1 MKALPTLIRIHRW
14 HLEEKRR
21 KLTELER
28 LRAELAAQTRRLE
41 ERLASEQRVAEH
53 SEEGRYA
60 YGAYAASIISRRET
74 LTVSIGESQQA
85 IVLARDE
92 VSEAF
97 REVKKHEIAARIRER
112 RAQAEAARR
121 EQALLDEVG
130 LNMHYRRRHQEAAA
144 AAASRKT

>member
-1 MKALPTLIRIHRW
+1 MKPLPTLIRMHRW
-14 HLEEKRR
+14 RLEEKRR

-28 LRAELAAQTRRLE
+28 LRAELAAQARRLE
-41 ERLASEQRVAEH
+41 EGLVREQRVAEK

-60 YGAYAASIISRRET
+60 YGAYAASIISRKET
-74 LTVSIGESQQA
+74 LVVSIGESQRA
-85 IVLARDE
+85 IALAHDE

-130 LNMHYRRRHQEAAA
+130 LNMHYRRRHQDATAPQ
-144 AAASRKT
+144 RKT

>member
-1 MKALPTLIRIHRW
+1 MKALPTLIRVHRW

-21 KLTELER
+21 KLAELER
-28 LRAELAAQTRRLE
+28 LRAELAAQARRLE
-41 ERLASEQRVAEH
+41 ERLASEQRIAEH

-60 YGAYAASIISRRET
+60 YGAYAASIIKRRET
-74 LTVSIGESQQA
+74 LAVSIGESQQA

-130 LNMHYRRRHQEAAA
+130 LNMHYRRRHQDAAA
-144 AAASRKT
+144 PQRKT

>member
-1 MKALPTLIRIHRW
+1 MKALPTLIRVHRW

-21 KLTELER
+21 KLSELER
-28 LRAELAAQTRRLE
+28 LRAELAAQARRLE
-41 ERLASEQRVAEH
+41 EGLASEQRIAER

-74 LTVSIGESQQA
+74 LAVSIGESQQA
-85 IVLARDE
+85 IVLAREE

-130 LNMHYRRRHQEAAA
+130 LNMHYRRRQQEARTPQ
-144 AAASRKT
+144 RKP